1 MKSSLFGGL
10 EPVNQLGRGKKKSRK
25 ELQQNQSSVA
35 EHAPVGGEL
44 GWPGTTEEVG
54 GEPEASKTRLRQAP
68 SIIDV
73 DPP

>member
-1 MKSSLFGGL
+1 MKSSLLDGV

-25 ELQQNQSSVA
+25 ELKQNQSSVT

-44 GWPGTTEEVG
+44 GWSATTEEVG
-54 GEPEASKTRLRQAP
+54 GEPGASKTRLRQGP

-73 DPP
+73 DSP